1 MQIVSQLLLFK
12 KLPEILKLWEEC
24 DKISKFVVVEYVY
37 RDEERDMQI
46 TREDVRN
53 VAIIAHV
60 DHGKTTL
67 VDELLKQSGVF
78 RDNQEVAER
87 VMDSN
92 DIERERGITILSK
105 NTAVTYKNTKINI
118 IDTPGHADFGGEVE
132 RVLKMVNGVILV
144 VDAFEGAMPQTKF
157 VLKKALELD
166 LNVIVCINKI
176 DRPEARPAEV
186 EEEVLE
192 LLLEL
197 DANEKQLDCPFV
209 YASAKAGIASLSPD
223 EPGTD
228 MQPLFETILKYIPAP
243 TGDPDA
249 GTQILISTIDYN
261 EYVGRI
267 GVGKVDNGTIKL
279 NQDAIIV
286 NHHEP
291 DKYRKV
297 KIGKLYEFE
306 GLNKVEVNE
315 ASVGSI
321 VAISGISD
329 IHIGDTICSPDD
341 PEPIPFQK
349 ISEPT
354 IAMHFMVNDSPLAGK
369 EGKFVTSRHLRDR
382 LFRELNTDVSLRV
395 EETDTTESFKVSG
408 RGELHLSVLIEN
420 MRREGY
426 EFAVSKAEVIYK
438 EDEKGKKLEP
448 FEIAVID
455 VPDEFSGTVINMLNQ
470 RKGELQ
476 GMAPTGNGTT
486 RLEFS
491 IPSRGLIGFRGD
503 FMTATKGNGII
514 NTMFDGYQP
523 YKGDMNYRSQGSLIA
538 FESGE
543 SITYGLFNA
552 QERGTLFIG
561 PGEQV
566 YGGMVVGQC
575 GKAED
580 IEVNVCKK
588 KQLTNTRASGSDDAL
603 KLTPPKILSL
613 EQALDFIDTDELLEI
628 TPKSIRIRKKI
639 LDPTLRMRAKRAM
652 QSN

>member
-1 MQIVSQLLLFK
+1 MLTK
-12 KLPEILKLWEEC
+12 
-24 DKISKFVVVEYVY
+24 
-37 RDEERDMQI
+37 
-46 TREDVRN
+46 REDVRN
-53 VAIIAHV
+53 IAIIAHV

-78 RDNQEVAER
+78 RANQEVAER

-105 NTAVTYKNTKINI
+105 NTAVYYKDTKINI

-157 VLKKALELD
+157 VLRKALELN
-166 LNVIVCINKI
+166 LPVIVCINKI

-186 EEEVLE
+186 IDEVLE
-192 LLLEL
+192 LFLEL
-197 DANEKQLDCPFV
+197 DASDEQLECPFV
-209 YASAKAGIASLSPD
+209 YASAKAGHAVLELDDKPENMI
-223 EPGTD
+223 
-228 MQPLFETILKYIPAP
+228 PLFETIVNYIPAP

-249 GTQILISTIDYN
+249 NTQVLISTIDYN

-267 GVGKVDNGTIKL
+267 GIGKIDNGTLKV
-279 NQDAIIV
+279 NQDAVLV
-286 NHHEP
+286 NAHDPE
-291 DKYRKV
+291 KNKKV
-297 KIGKLYEFE
+297 KISKLYEFD
-306 GLNKVEVNE
+306 GLNRVEVKE
-315 ASVGSI
+315 ATIGSI
-321 VAISGISD
+321 VAISGIED
-329 IHIGDTICSPDD
+329 IHIGDTICSPEN
-341 PEPIPFQK
+341 PVAIPFQK

-354 IAMHFMVNDSPLAGK
+354 IAMQFMVNDSPLAGQ

-426 EFAVSKAEVIYK
+426 EFAVSKAEVLYK
-438 EDEKGKKLEP
+438 KDENGKLLEP
-448 FEIAVID
+448 MELAYVD
-455 VPDEFSGTVINMLNQ
+455 VPEEFSGTIIEKLSG
-470 RKGELQ
+470 RKGELRN
-476 GMAPTGNGTT
+476 MSTANGGYQ

-491 IPSRGLIGFRGD
+491 IPARGLIGYRGE
-503 FMTATKGNGII
+503 FMTDTKGNGII
-514 NTMFDGYQP
+514 NTIFDGYGP
-523 YKGDMNYRSQGSLIA
+523 YKGDIQYRKQGSLIA

-561 PGEQV
+561 PGEKV
-566 YGGMVVGQC
+566 YAGMVVGQT

-603 KLTPPKILSL
+603 KLTPPRILSL
-613 EQALDFIDTDELLEI
+613 EQSLEFIDTNELLEI
-628 TPKSIRIRKKI
+628 TPTHLRIRKKI
-639 LDPTLRMRAKRAM
+639 LDPTMRKRAERK
-652 QSN
+652 N

>member
-1 MQIVSQLLLFK
+1 MKSPELFLSK
-12 KLPEILKLWEEC
+12 ILKVREEC
-24 DKISKFVVVEYVY
+24 AKIPKFVVVEYVY

-315 ASVGSI
+315 AGIGSI

-476 GMAPTGNGTT
+476 GMAPTGNGIT

>member
-1 MQIVSQLLLFK
+1 MKSPELFLSK
-12 KLPEILKLWEEC
+12 ILKVREEC
-24 DKISKFVVVEYVY
+24 AKIPKFVVVEYVY

-315 ASVGSI
+315 AGIGSI

-588 KQLTNTRASGSDDAL
+588 KQLTNTRASGSM
-603 KLTPPKILSL
+603 
-613 EQALDFIDTDELLEI
+613 
-628 TPKSIRIRKKI
+628 
-639 LDPTLRMRAKRAM
+639 MR
-652 QSN
+652 